1 VRVTVAVVSFNTRE
15 LLVRCLRSLEGTDA
29 DVWVIDNASSD
40 GSADAARQAAPWAHV
55 VDAGAN
61 LGFGAAVNA
70 IAERT
75 EGEWLLAA
83 NADVAFEPGAL
94 EAMLV
99 AGRPEPVG
107 AVAPRLL
114 LPDGSTQHSV
124 HPFPTVPL
132 TLAFN
137 LGLPRLW
144 PKLGD
149 ELCLERYWNPERRRA
164 VPWAIGACLLLRRRA
179 FDEVGR
185 FDSRQWMYAE
195 DVDLCWRLADA
206 GWSIRYEPTARVRHQ
221 AGAATAEAFGGRPEP
236 IFMASTYAMLG
247 RRRGKVRTAATAAIN
262 IAGAA
267 ARADRRWL
275 AAHVRGVR
283 RCSGLDGPRN

>member
-1 VRVTVAVVSFNTRE
+1 VTVAVVSFDTRE
-15 LLVRCLRSLEGTDA
+15 LLLRCLRSLEGAGA

-40 GSADAARQAAPWAHV
+40 DSADAARQAAPWAHV
-55 VDAGAN
+55 VDAGSN

-70 IAERT
+70 VAERT
-75 EGEWLLAA
+75 GGEWLLAA
-83 NADVAFEPGAL
+83 NADIALEPGAL
-94 EAMLV
+94 EAMLK
-99 AGRPEPVG
+99 AGRHARVG

-132 TLAFN
+132 TLTFN

-149 ELCLERYWNPERRRA
+149 ELCLERYWNPERRRS
-164 VPWAIGACLLLRRRA
+164 VPWAIGACLLLRRQA

-195 DVDLCWRLADA
+195 DVDLCWRLSDA
-206 GWSIRYEPTARVRHQ
+206 GWSIRYEPAARVRHQ
-221 AGAATAEAFGGRPEP
+221 AGAATATAFGERPEP
-236 IFMASTYAMLG
+236 IFMASTYAMLA
-247 RRRGKVRTAATAAIN
+247 RRRGRAKTAATAAIN

-275 AAHVRGVR
+275 TAHVRGVR
-283 RCSGLDGPRN
+283 RSSARRHP